1 MRLMEDPPAF
11 DNEPYSAPGAPAHL
25 GSRAEPPHAPTPPLA
40 PGGIHAEPPPVHRFA
55 FVGSGAAFFALV
67 VKNMLLSLVTLGI
80 YLPWAKT
87 ERRQY
92 LWQNIE
98 IAGHRLRYHGTGKEL
113 LIGYLKVI
121 AGYLVFV
128 GAPMLV
134 GKVLGKLA
142 GGVLQ
147 AAFILGVLL
156 LVPFAIWGSRRYLLS
171 RTSWRGVRFRLGDGS
186 GLEAKRFARV
196 FVFGYLFTILS
207 LGLFGPIWANRMHS
221 VLLNATALGTKPF
234 AYRGE
239 DKVVFKMTLK
249 ALPLIFVSLGLY
261 YFWYLAKLTRYQT
274 ENTWFD
280 GARGELEITGGE
292 ILQLVLL
299 QILALTFSLGLAFPW
314 VTTYSLRFYLARMR
328 FVGAIQF
335 AHIYQADSQGDASA
349 DGLAD
354 ALDVGIAL

>member
-1 MRLMEDPPAF
+1 MGNNASMQDPPAYA
-11 DNEPYSAPGAPAHL
+11 NELSYPAPSVPAP
-25 GSRAEPPHAPTPPLA
+25 RPE
-40 PGGIHAEPPPVHRFA
+40 VHTFA

-67 VKNMLLSLVTLGI
+67 IKNMLLSLVTLGI

-113 LIGYLKVI
+113 FFGYLKVI
-121 AGYLVFV
+121 AGYLIFV

-134 GKVLGKLA
+134 AKLFGQALG
-142 GGVLQ
+142 GILQ
-147 AAFILGVLL
+147 VLL
-156 LVPFAIWGSRRYLLS
+156 FFAVMLLIPLAIWGSRRYLLS
-171 RTSWRGVRFRLGDGS
+171 RTTWRGVRFRLGDGT
-186 GLEAKRFARV
+186 GRDAKRFAGV
-196 FVFGYLFTILS
+196 FVLGCLCTIFS
-207 LGLFGPIWANRMHS
+207 FGLFAPVWMNRMHS
-221 VLLNATALGTKPF
+221 ILLNATSLGTKPF
-234 AYRGE
+234 VYRGE
-239 DKVVFKMTLK
+239 DKVAFKLAMK
-249 ALPLIFVSLGLY
+249 ALPLILLTLGVY
-261 YFWYLAKLTRYQT
+261 YFWYLAKLSRYQT

-280 GARGELEITGGE
+280 GARGELELTGTE
-292 ILQLVLL
+292 LLQLVLL

-328 FVGAIQF
+328 FVGPIQF
-335 AHIYQADSQGDASA
+335 AQIYQADSQGDASA

>member
-1 MRLMEDPPAF
+1 MQDPPAF
-11 DNEPYSAPGAPAHL
+11 DDSPYPAPGAPA
-25 GSRAEPPHAPTPPLA
+25 EPALAGGGPHAGRPELHT
-40 PGGIHAEPPPVHRFA
+40 FA
-55 FVGSGAAFFALV
+55 FVGSGVAFFALV
-67 VKNMLLSLVTLGI
+67 IKNMLLSLVTLGV

-113 LIGYLKVI
+113 FIGYLKVI

-128 GAPMLV
+128 GTPLLV
-134 GKVLGKLA
+134 GKVLGKVA
-142 GGVLQ
+142 GGVVQ
-147 AAFILGVLL
+147 AALFLAVLL
-156 LVPFAIWGSRRYLLS
+156 LIPFAIWGSRRYLLS

-186 GLEAKRFARV
+186 GQGAKRFARV

-207 LGLFGPIWANRMHS
+207 LGLFGPVWANRMHA
-221 VLLNATALGTKPF
+221 VLLNATALGTKSF
-234 AYRGE
+234 EYRGE

-249 ALPLIFVSLGLY
+249 ALPLILLTLGVY
-261 YFWYLAKLTRYQT
+261 YFWYLAKLSRYQT

-280 GARGELEITGGE
+280 GARGDLEITGGE

-299 QILALTFSLGLAFPW
+299 QILAVTFSLGLAFPW

-328 FVGAIQF
+328 FVGPIRF
-335 AHIYQADSQGDASA
+335 AQIYQADSQGDASA

>member
-1 MRLMEDPPAF
+1 VIRDCLASVGVGNNASMQDPPVYA
-11 DNEPYSAPGAPAHL
+11 DQASYPAP
-25 GSRAEPPHAPTPPLA
+25 SAPTP
-40 PGGIHAEPPPVHRFA
+40 GGEVHHFA

-67 VKNMLLSLVTLGI
+67 IKNMLLSLVTLGI

-121 AGYLVFV
+121 AGYLIFL
-128 GAPMLV
+128 GIPILV
-134 GKVLGKLA
+134 GKVLGQLVGSIVQFSLVLA
-142 GGVLQ
+142 LM
-147 AAFILGVLL
+147 LL
-156 LVPFAIWGSRRYLLS
+156 IPFAIWGSRRYLLS
-171 RTSWRGVRFRLGDGS
+171 RTTWRGVRFRLGDGS
-186 GLEAKRFARV
+186 GRDAKRFARV
-196 FVFGYLFTILS
+196 FVFGYLGTVFS
-207 LGLFGPIWANRMHS
+207 LGLFGPVWLNRMHS
-221 VLLNATALGTKPF
+221 ILLNATSLGTKPF
-234 AYRGE
+234 VYRGE
-239 DKVVFKMTLK
+239 DKVAFKLAIK
-249 ALPLIFVSLGLY
+249 ALPLILLTLGVY
-261 YFWYLAKLTRYQT
+261 YFWYLAKLSRYQT

-280 GARGELEITGGE
+280 GARGELEITGTE

-328 FVGAIQF
+328 FVGPIQF
-335 AHIYQADSQGDASA
+335 AQIYQADSQGDASA

>member
-1 MRLMEDPPAF
+1 MEDPPPF
-11 DNEPYSAPGAPAHL
+11 DDQLSPPQGAPAEQPAY
-25 GSRAEPPHAPTPPLA
+25 GGPLA
-40 PGGIHAEPPPVHRFA
+40 SRPELHTFA

-67 VKNMLLSLVTLGI
+67 IKNMLLSLVTLGI

-113 LIGYLKVI
+113 FIGYLKVI

-128 GAPMLV
+128 GAPILV
-134 GKVLGKLA
+134 GKVLGKVA
-142 GGVLQ
+142 GGVVQVGLFL
-147 AAFILGVLL
+147 AVLL
-156 LVPFAIWGSRRYLLS
+156 LIPFAIWGSRRYLLS

-186 GLEAKRFARV
+186 GTEAKRFARV
-196 FVFGYLFTILS
+196 FVVGYLFTILS
-207 LGLFGPIWANRMHS
+207 LGLFGPIWANRMHA
-221 VLLNATALGTKPF
+221 VLLNATALGTRSF
-234 AYRGE
+234 EYRGE

-249 ALPLIFVSLGLY
+249 ALPLILLTLGLY
-261 YFWYLAKLTRYQT
+261 YFWYLAKLSRYQT

-280 GARGELEITGGE
+280 GARGDLEITGGE

-328 FVGAIQF
+328 FVGPIRF
-335 AHIYQADSQGDASA
+335 AQIYQADSQGDASA